1 MFSDTFVL
9 NLRFFPFMNVLA
21 AVIALGTIVSSFNLI
36 YSLFII
42 YHHYS
47 FFIIHSLSVSA
58 LGTSVLKLV
67 FG

>member
-21 AVIALGTIVSSFNLI
+21 AVIALGTISSSFIII

-42 YHHYS
+42 YLL
-47 FFIIHSLSVSA
+47 FVIAF
-58 LGTSVLKLV
+58 GTFVL
-67 FG
+67 